1 MEKAMPETM
10 NLTYTTK
17 LTSLTCGNCEIP
29 FAMPDDMLRAAMR
42 DGRFFWCPNGHK
54 IHYATSENDEL
65 RKKLADEERWQKS
78 LQAQLTH
85 EQDQRRAAERS
96 ASAYKGQTT
105 RLKNRAAAGV
115 CPCCNR
121 SFVQLRRHMETKHPD
136 FAESDSGSDPRGCRP
151 GRCGAHAPPLRER
164 VQRRAPDLARLRR

>member
-1 MEKAMPETM
+1 MA
-10 NLTYTTK
+10 NLTLEHTGT
-17 LTSLTCGNCEIP
+17 LVIHECPACFVLHAIP
-29 FAMPDDMLRAAMR
+29 KRMERERME
-42 DGRFFWCPNGHK
+42 DGGSIFCPNGHK
-54 IHYATSENDEL
+54 WHFTTSEVAKL
-65 RKKLADEERWQKS
+65 RKQLADAEQTRKW
-78 LQAQLTH
+78 LDGRLTH

-136 FAESDSGSDPRGCRP
+136 FAAGDGG
-151 GRCGAHAPPLRER
+151 
-164 VQRRAPDLARLRR
+164 